1 MNTLFKKLLIRMPTL
16 HYRHRSITYRDST
29 LSLGLVERNQLKMT
43 DKPIYGKKKAY
54 YDGIVRIISEDP
66 NIKVFWLDDLAH
78 LTYTIIFF
86 SLKLNDGNEIRF
98 GYKHDYGNL
107 PKIINIRPIDD
118 SGKFVVL
125 IIYSDEVV
133 KLWFEKKT
141 SETNTTLD
149 ITNSYLMK
157 FDLYESLNR
166 RTESLNISDED
177 AKRACDLVKQKLQ

>member
-1 MNTLFKKLLIRMPTL
+1 MNTLFKKLLIRMPTIQIRTYSRETRYGNPL
-16 HYRHRSITYRDST
+16 SIGAVQRTY
-29 LSLGLVERNQLKMT
+29 LKMT
-43 DKPIYGKKKAY
+43 DKPIYGKNAY

-66 NIKVFWLDDLAH
+66 KIKVFWLDDHAH
-78 LTYTIIFF
+78 LTFTIIFF

-98 GYKHDYGNL
+98 GYKHDVGNL
-107 PKIINIRPIDD
+107 PKIINIHPIDD

-157 FDLYESLNR
+157 FYLYESLNR

>member
-1 MNTLFKKLLIRMPTL
+1 MPAL
-16 HYRHRSITYRDST
+16 PYRHHSRTDRDST

-43 DKPIYGKKKAY
+43 DNPIYGKNAC

-66 NIKVFWLDDLAH
+66 NIKVFWLDDHAH
-78 LTYTIIFF
+78 LTYIIVFF
-86 SLKLNDGNEIRF
+86 SLKLNDENEVIV
-98 GYKHDYGNL
+98 GYKHDFGNL
-107 PKIINIRPIDD
+107 PKIINIHPIDD

-125 IIYSDEVV
+125 IVYSDEVV

-177 AKRACDLVKQKLQ
+177 AKRACDLVK

>member
-86 SLKLNDGNEIRF
+86 SLKLN
-98 GYKHDYGNL
+98 YGN
-107 PKIINIRPIDD
+107 
-118 SGKFVVL
+118 
-125 IIYSDEVV
+125 
-133 KLWFEKKT
+133 
-141 SETNTTLD
+141 
-149 ITNSYLMK
+149 
-157 FDLYESLNR
+157 
-166 RTESLNISDED
+166 
-177 AKRACDLVKQKLQ
+177 